1 MHKIIS
7 ELWDAGEKTSTKAH
21 DPKEDGFFLM
31 SHFSLYFLISIELTY
46 SWFSSFNDSRKHLSA
61 PVTLLGGCRDHCQAT
76 CLKEA
81 IPFVLISEG
90 IVDLVI

>member
-46 SWFSSFNDSRKHLSA
+46 SWCSSFNDSQKHLSA
-61 PVTLLGGCRDHCQAT
+61 SVTLGARRDLCQAN